1 MLNLNNVNLK
11 FMILYFVNIHKLMSN
26 YMPTY
31 VPQEHDAD
39 LTAANT
45 VLGGC
50 CGQVP
55 CANPTVVALPHSSRK
70 KEKTHDVSFR
80 VWRLHI
86 RVNHTSL
93 DTLAHMVKENLL
105 GEVDATYQEINL
117 VADHQD
123 CYA

>member
-1 MLNLNNVNLK
+1 
-11 FMILYFVNIHKLMSN
+11 
-26 YMPTY
+26 MPTY

-50 CGQVP
+50 CGQVQWS
-55 CANPTVVALPHSSRK
+55 ANPTVVALPHSSRK
-70 KEKTHDVSFR
+70 KEITHDVSCR
-80 VWRLHI
+80 VWRLHKRI
-86 RVNHTSL
+86 NHTSL

-105 GEVDATYQEINL
+105 GEVDVMYQEINL

-123 CYA
+123 CYARALSKWRALSKTINSNL